1 MATFKEIRGQLIKKY
16 TTNPTNPLE
25 GQIWYNSDTGTLKGV
40 VTSSAWS
47 SASPLSTGRESMG
60 RGGTQTDALVFGGDG
75 DGPTPVF
82 RFNATE
88 EYNGTGWATGGDLPV
103 SINNI
108 AGSSA
113 GSTTAAFGA
122 GGYITAKQS
131 ATYEYDGST
140 WTSGGALGTARS
152 FTPGVG
158 AGTLTAGLVFAGDT
172 YPPASRNS
180 VLTEEYNGAS
190 WTAGGVLGS
199 GGYSGMG
206 AGTQTAAVWKGGG
219 PGPTPGT
226 YVSHYNGTSWTEQ
239 GAAPF
244 ASVSG
249 SYGGPQTSGIASG
262 GIPTPSFGVKS
273 FTYDGSTWTA
283 APDLAI
289 ARYNQGS
296 AGASNTSSL
305 VVGGRGPL
313 SPAFYVFTE
322 EFNTSATV
330 ITPAAWASA
339 PALNNARKAMYS
351 GNIGTP
357 TSALAVGSSPAS
369 NLTEEY
375 DGSSWTVQNVA
386 PASLYG
392 RGGAGT
398 QTAAL
403 TFGGN
408 PNPSVVTT
416 TAEYDGANW
425 TTGGALNTGRG
436 YGPIGAGTQTAGMA
450 IGGWNPAL
458 PTYPPGYVTTVEF
471 YNGASWTNNPV
482 AGPSIYGGA
491 GSGTQ
496 AAAWVAGSASVSPEP
511 ANQQS
516 YEWDG
521 SSWTAG
527 GLYTM
532 AAVANIFGGG
542 PTTTAWVAA
551 GDADPGLKVATSH
564 YDGTAWSTAPNMAT
578 ARDNGASTGANTAS
592 LAIGGGTPPASTT
605 VEEFSGATSA
615 ANIKTITTS

>member
-1 MATFKEIRGQLIKKY
+1 MATFKEIRGQTIKKY
-16 TTNPTNPLE
+16 TTNPTDPLE
-25 GQIWYNSDTGTLKGV
+25 GQMWYNNTTGTLKGV

-47 SASPLSTGRESMG
+47 SGSPLSTGRESMG

-103 SINNI
+103 SINCI

-313 SPAFYVFTE
+313 SPAFYNFTE
-322 EFNTSATV
+322 EFNTSASVVTA
-330 ITPAAWASA
+330 AAWASGG
-339 PALNNARKAMYS
+339 AMSLGRYN
-351 GNIGTP
+351 GFGYGTQD
-357 TSALAVGSSPAS
+357 AAVASS
-369 NLTEEY
+369 NDGTYVTTTEEY
-375 DGSSWTVQNVA
+375 DGASWTGGGALNTGRGGGRAGGTQAAGIVFAGYTGSNSTATETYNGTAYATSPATMATGRRNLASSTNSPA
-386 PASLYG
+386 PTATAFGGYVTASSAVTEEFNGTAWATSPGSMSTARYKL
-392 RGGAGT
+392 GGAGT

-403 TFGGN
+403 AFGGI
-408 PNPSVVTT
+408 PAP
-416 TAEYDGANW
+416 
-425 TTGGALNTGRG
+425 GGT
-436 YGPIGAGTQTAGMA
+436 PQSIT
-450 IGGWNPAL
+450 
-458 PTYPPGYVTTVEF
+458 EE
-471 YNGASWTNNPV
+471 YNGASWT
-482 AGPSIYGGA
+482 AGGA
-491 GSGTQ
+491 LG
-496 AAAWVAGSASVSPEP
+496 
-511 ANQQS
+511 
-516 YEWDG
+516 
-521 SSWTAG
+521 
-527 GLYTM
+527 
-532 AAVANIFGGG
+532 AAVDQITGTGLSTAALAIGGS
-542 PTTTAWVAA
+542 PALTTTQ
-551 GDADPGLKVATSH
+551 G
-564 YDGTAWSTAPNMAT
+564 YDGTAWSTRPAL
-578 ARDNGASTGANTAS
+578 GTGRGYMMGCGTGTSA
-592 LAIGGGTPPASTT
+592 LGIGGQAPPSGTTAT
-605 VEEFSGATSA
+605 EEFTGETTA
-615 ANIKTITTS
+615 ANIVTLTTS

>member
-1 MATFKEIRGQLIKKY
+1 MATFKEIRGQLIRKY
-16 TTNPTNPLE
+16 TTNPTDPLE
-25 GQIWYNSDTGTLKGV
+25 GQMWYNNTTGTLKGV
-40 VTSSAWS
+40 VTSNAWS
-47 SASPLSTGRESMG
+47 SSSPLVTARYWLFM
-60 RGGTQTDALVFGGDG
+60 GGTQTAALAAGGY
-75 DGPTPVF
+75 TTASTNV
-82 RFNATE
+82 TE
-88 EYNGTGWATGGDLPV
+88 EYNGSGWSAGGNLVTGRYR
-103 SINNI
+103 
-108 AGSSA
+108 GSS
-113 GSTTAAFGA
+113 G
-122 GGYITAKQS
+122 
-131 ATYEYDGST
+131 
-140 WTSGGALGTARS
+140 
-152 FTPGVG
+152 
-158 AGTLTAGLVFAGDT
+158 
-172 YPPASRNS
+172 
-180 VLTEEYNGAS
+180 
-190 WTAGGVLGS
+190 
-199 GGYSGMG
+199 
-206 AGTQTAAVWKGGG
+206 GTQTAGLAVAGFIAPPGATGVSAATEEYDGTTWTEVNAISGVSRSGQYLGNMGTQSSSLLVGGEN
-219 PGPTPGT
+219 PGGVLNLVEEYDGTNWTAGTVYPTPSYGGAISGASGT
-226 YVSHYNGTSWTEQ
+226 AALTSGGVAGGAIVNTSNTYNGTSW
-239 GAAPF
+239 
-244 ASVSG
+244 ASNPTINTTRCYMSG
-249 SYGGPQTSGIASG
+249 FGTSTASLITGGVLPPGPNTYYAN
-262 GIPTPSFGVKS
+262 VEE
-273 FTYDGSTWTA
+273 YDGTSWSETADLSGVNAHMGGGGSTTA
-283 APDLAI
+283 GVVFGGQTPTTI
-289 ARYNQGS
+289 A
-296 AGASNTSSL
+296 L
-305 VVGGRGPL
+305 
-313 SPAFYVFTE
+313 TE
-322 EFNTSATV
+322 EFNRSSSV
-330 ITPAAWASA
+330 ITAGAWASA
-339 PALNNARKAMYS
+339 PALNNARKSMYS

-425 TTGGALNTGRG
+425 TTGGVLNTGRG

-471 YNGASWTNNPV
+471 YNGASWTNQPA

-496 AAAWVAGSASVSPEP
+496 SAAWVAGRSAVSPAP
-511 ANQQS
+511 VNKLT

-551 GDADPGLKVATSH
+551 GDADPGLKVATNH

-578 ARDNGASTGANTAS
+578 ARDLGASTGANTAS

-605 VEEFSGATSA
+605 VEEFTGQTSA